1 MKVSP
6 GLRQTNAYKS
16 ELRRLIKLARIVRR
30 AYEKIYDESSDLGGA
45 CFDASRQLFRLAKD
59 NKLAVEIGIG
69 DGHAFVLL
77 GDTIVDV
84 TATQFG
90 KKQKVLIT
98 KRKQL
103 EKRRWFG
110 LFPWRLESR
119 HDSVRSANRSWGD
132 TCGRAYRQ
140 ERRVVL
146 KVLDETR

>member
-1 MKVSP
+1 MKVS
-6 GLRQTNAYKS
+6 RTDAYKS
-16 ELRRLIKLARIVRR
+16 ELRHLIRLARIVRR

-77 GDTIVDV
+77 GDTIVDI

-90 KKQKVLIT
+90 RRQKVLVT
-98 KRKQL
+98 KQKQL

-110 LFPWRLESR
+110 LYPWRLESR
-119 HDSVRSANRSWGD
+119 HDSIRSANRSWGD
-132 TCGRAYRQ
+132 RCGCTYRQ

-146 KVLDETR
+146 KVFEERTK